1 MILLNPIAASV
12 HPAATDNPSVLTFTV
27 IAALVTVSGSLVAL
41 LVKDFLLV
49 RYFEKY
55 KEKASLKKISKRY
68 KDPILL
74 SAKEVLS
81 RVESILKLYKYDSK
95 NFTRETLFDK
105 SECMVRNHPADPYYL
120 RNRLTSTLYRFCSF
134 WGWLELYRQDL
145 TFLDSYSY
153 TQNLQSSAF
162 LDDLRSAI
170 ADGQLNNGPKWR
182 ELKDSLIFREELRSI
197 GEGMIETVNNQ
208 RTIIGYGKFQGLLGD
223 FETNAKNLWLRPAI
237 NFFTYYLPE
246 EEDFRHHRL
255 ELIKSALHNYIK
267 TLDEEFYEA
276 FVVKKKQR
284 SGPVVNSPLP

>member
-1 MILLNPIAASV
+1 MLFINHITTNMHA
-12 HPAATDNPSVLTFTV
+12 AATDNPSVLTFTV
-27 IAALVTVSGSLVAL
+27 IAALVTVSGSLIAL

-74 SAKEVLS
+74 SAKELLS
-81 RVESILKLYKYDSK
+81 RVDSIIELYQYDSK
-95 NFTRETLFDK
+95 NFTRETLFNK

-120 RNRLTSTLYRFCSF
+120 RYRLTSTLYRFCSF

-153 TQNLQSSAF
+153 TQNLQSSGF
-162 LDDLRSAI
+162 LEGLRSAV
-170 ADGQLNNGPKWR
+170 ADGQLNNGPLWR
-182 ELKDSLIFREELRSI
+182 ELKDSLIFREELRST

-208 RTIIGYGKFQGLLGD
+208 RTIIGFGKFQGFLGD
-223 FETNAKNLWLRPAI
+223 LETNAKNLWLRPAI

-246 EEDFRHHRL
+246 EKDFRHTRL
-255 ELIKSALHNYIK
+255 KLMKSALHNYIR
-267 TLDEEFYEA
+267 TLDEEFYQA
-276 FVVKKKQR
+276 FVLEKKPSARKE
-284 SGPVVNSPLP
+284 